1 MFFLP
6 LEGEPIFFT
15 GTFKVPQL
23 RDGTSSGQVP
33 LHHSVLRES
42 ELLNSEDEILLLL
55 ATAGSDWYFKEY
67 WVLHIGTEG
76 VNLLNHSTCDW

>member
-6 LEGEPIFFT
+6 LEGERVFST
-15 GTFKVPQL
+15 GPFKVSQL
-23 RDGTSSGQVP
+23 WGGTSSGQVP
-33 LHHSVLRES
+33 LHHSMLGES
-42 ELLNSEDEILLLL
+42 EPYSEDEIYL
-55 ATAGSDWYFKEY
+55 ATARSHWCFKEY